1 MILVYYA
8 VMAAAGTLL
17 TALYVFKWQKRYDV
31 NITAYFI
38 LLPLVNIAHFL
49 THYEATPESA
59 LTALK
64 FIYFGGTFMPWF
76 VTLLVANLCKV
87 TVNKGI
93 RILSFLLNV
102 LLYISVLT
110 IGYLPVFY
118 KSFSI
123 ERRGNIYVHYK
134 EYGPLHSVFNAVLII
149 YLVASFAII
158 FYSYF
163 KKSEV
168 SKRVLFLLFV
178 PEVVTTLCFF
188 LNRLCTN
195 GLEIM
200 PFSYVFTGITT
211 LVLVKRISLYE
222 VSDMVIE
229 SMVESGDTGFIT
241 LDHRNRYLGSNETA
255 KEIMPELKNLT
266 VDHIITDVPA
276 LQKNLCHWLSHFK
289 ENEENDTNLYIKKG
303 PSNEEDE
310 FYIVKIAYLYD
321 GHKKKGFRVFLSNDT
336 QNQRFIRLLDQYNSE
351 LEEEVSQKTERL
363 EQMHNNLILSMAT
376 MVESRDN
383 STGGH
388 IRRTSVGI
396 RFLTDAIME
405 EGSLGL
411 SPSFCKNLIK
421 AAPMHDLGKIAVDDA
436 VLRKPGRFTP
446 EEFEKMKAHASE
458 GARIVHEILKDTD
471 DKKFQAIAENVAHFH
486 HERMDGS
493 GYPLGLKGDQ
503 IPIEARIM
511 AIADVYD
518 ALVSK
523 RVYKEKMSFEEADR
537 IIHEGMGPQF
547 DPALLKYYEAA
558 RPRLEEYYSG
568 QDQT

>member
-8 VMAAAGTLL
+8 VMAAAGALL

-38 LLPLVNIAHFL
+38 MLPLVNIAHFL
-49 THYEATPESA
+49 THFEATPESA

-87 TVNKGI
+87 TINKGI
-93 RILSFLLNV
+93 RILTFLINV
-102 LLYISVLT
+102 LLYMSVLT

-123 ERRGNIYVHYK
+123 ERQGNIFIHYK
-134 EYGPLHSVFNAVLII
+134 EYGPMHSVFNAALII
-149 YLVASFAII
+149 YLVASFVII
-158 FYSYF
+158 IYSYF
-163 KKSEV
+163 KKTEV

-188 LNRLCTN
+188 LNRLFTN

-200 PFSYVFTGITT
+200 PFSYVFTGVTT
-211 LVLVKRISLYE
+211 LFLVKRISLYE
-222 VSDMVIE
+222 VSDVVVE
-229 SMVESGDTGFIT
+229 SMIESGDTGFIT
-241 LDHRNRYLGSNETA
+241 IDHHNRYLGSNETA
-255 KEIMPELKNLT
+255 KEIMPDLKSLS
-266 VDHIITDVPA
+266 VDQIITDVA
-276 LQKNLCHWLSHFK
+276 CLQRNVCHWLVHFK
-289 ENEENDTNLYIKKG
+289 EDEANDTNLYIKKG
-303 PSNEEDE
+303 PSEDE
-310 FYIVKIAYLYD
+310 DKYYLVKIAYLYD
-321 GHKKKGFRVFLSNDT
+321 GHKQKGFRIYLSDDT
-336 QNQRFIRLLDQYNSE
+336 QNQRFIKLLDRYNSE

-363 EQMHNNLILSMAT
+363 EQMHNNLVLSMAT

-388 IRRTSVGI
+388 IKRTSDGI
-396 RFLTDAIME
+396 RILTDAIMS

-436 VLRKPGRFTP
+436 ILKKPGRFTP
-446 EEFEKMKAHASE
+446 EEFEQMKSHASE
-458 GARIVHEILKDTD
+458 GARIVHEILRDTD

-493 GYPLGLKGDQ
+493 GYPLGLKGAE

-523 RVYKEKMSFEEADR
+523 RVYKEKLSFEEADR
-537 IIHEGMGPQF
+537 IIHEGMGSQF
-547 DPALLKYYEAA
+547 DPALLKYYEMA
-558 RPRLEEYYSG
+558 RPRLEEYYSR